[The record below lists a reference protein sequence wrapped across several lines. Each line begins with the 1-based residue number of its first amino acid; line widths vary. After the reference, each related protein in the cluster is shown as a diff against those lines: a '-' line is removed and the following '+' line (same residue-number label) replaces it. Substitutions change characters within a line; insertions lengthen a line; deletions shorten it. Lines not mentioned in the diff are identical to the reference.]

1 MISQFGFETSSSQIE
16 QVDPAIKQLWGHY
29 TTSSNSQQIWVIR
42 APALLCLHDV
52 ATGSCAELV
61 VSASGVVECPQ
72 YQMSVVSV
80 TQFAAEITWNNTDVF
95 SSPAVCGPNISVP
108 PVTPVPPTPAPP
120 TPAPPIVTPAD
131 VSVFFIGNSYT
142 QGNNLA
148 FEFQKVAQS
157 RMPGTTVT
165 VAQNAVGGRDL
176 GTAAADANLLA
187 HLRGG
192 VKYDFIVL
200 QEYSVVGG
208 FPVNSGRPRRVTGED
223 SVKTVFSPIAKDMG
237 ATLVFYQTWGRRNNE
252 GIPWGYQNFLS
263 MERSLEDGYATYADI
278 ARREG
283 CAETMISR
291 AGLLFKKIYE
301 SSSSQG
307 LTPSTDSSTLFWKLY
322 DSDGSHTSVIG
333 TYAIATAMFYAM
345 FPQSSY
351 PGWQDTWYKHCMF

>member
-1 MISQFGFETSSSQIE
+1 MSPSSFQEMLRQFSF
-16 QVDPAIKQLWGHY
+16 
-29 TTSSNSQQIWVIR
+29 
-42 APALLCLHDV
+42 LLL
-52 ATGSCAELV
+52 SL
-61 VSASGVVECPQ
+61 
-72 YQMSVVSV
+72 
-80 TQFAAEITWNNTDVF
+80 
-95 SSPAVCGPNISVP
+95 
-108 PVTPVPPTPAPP
+108 
-120 TPAPPIVTPAD
+120 IVGAD

-142 QGNNLA
+142 QFNEMV

-165 VAQNAVGGRDL
+165 VAQNVVGGRDIAN
-176 GTAAADANLLA
+176 AALDTNLLA
-187 HLRGG
+187 SLRGG

-200 QEYSVVGG
+200 QDQSLMGA
-208 FPVNSGRPRRVTGED
+208 FTANSGYAGRRLGED

-237 ATLVFYQTWGRRNNE
+237 ATLVFYQTWGRRNDE
-252 GIPWGYQNFLS
+252 GNTWGFTNFLS

-278 ARREG
+278 ASREG
-283 CAETMISR
+283 CAKTMISR

-322 DSDGSHTSVIG
+322 GSDGSHPSVIG

>member
-1 MISQFGFETSSSQIE
+1 MSPSSFQEMLRQFSF
-16 QVDPAIKQLWGHY
+16 
-29 TTSSNSQQIWVIR
+29 
-42 APALLCLHDV
+42 LLL
-52 ATGSCAELV
+52 SL
-61 VSASGVVECPQ
+61 
-72 YQMSVVSV
+72 
-80 TQFAAEITWNNTDVF
+80 
-95 SSPAVCGPNISVP
+95 
-108 PVTPVPPTPAPP
+108 
-120 TPAPPIVTPAD
+120 IVGAD

-142 QGNNLA
+142 QFNNMV

-165 VAQNAVGGRDL
+165 VAQNVVGGRDIIN
-176 GTAAADANLLA
+176 AAWDTNLLA

-200 QEYSVVGG
+200 QDQSLMGG
-208 FPVNSGRPRRVTGED
+208 YASNARWGRKLNED

-237 ATLVFYQTWGRRNNE
+237 ATFVFYQTWGRRNIGNTF
-252 GIPWGYQNFLS
+252 GYKSFLS

-278 ARREG
+278 ASREG

-322 DSDGSHTSVIG
+322 GSDGSHPSVIG

-351 PGWQDTWYKHCMF
+351 SGWQDTWYKHCMF

>member
-1 MISQFGFETSSSQIE
+1 M
-16 QVDPAIKQLWGHY
+16 V
-29 TTSSNSQQIWVIR
+29 
-42 APALLCLHDV
+42 
-52 ATGSCAELV
+52 
-61 VSASGVVECPQ
+61 
-72 YQMSVVSV
+72 
-80 TQFAAEITWNNTDVF
+80 
-95 SSPAVCGPNISVP
+95 
-108 PVTPVPPTPAPP
+108 
-120 TPAPPIVTPAD
+120 
-131 VSVFFIGNSYT
+131 
-142 QGNNLA
+142 

-165 VAQNAVGGRDL
+165 VVQNVVGGRDL
-176 GTAAADANLLA
+176 GAAAADANLLA
-187 HLRGG
+187 SLRGG

-200 QEYSVVGG
+200 QDQSLVGG
-208 FPVNSGRPRRVTGED
+208 IPANSGWAQRESGEE

-237 ATLVFYQTWGRRNNE
+237 ATLVFYQTWGRRNDEAIN
-252 GIPWGYQNFLS
+252 WGFTDFLS

-278 ARREG
+278 ASREG

-322 DSDGSHTSVIG
+322 GSDGSHPSAIG